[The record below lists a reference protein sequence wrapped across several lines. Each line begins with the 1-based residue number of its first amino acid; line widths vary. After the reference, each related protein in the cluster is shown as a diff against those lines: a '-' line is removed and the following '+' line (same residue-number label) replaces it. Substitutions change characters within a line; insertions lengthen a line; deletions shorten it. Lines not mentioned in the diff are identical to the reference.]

1 MNTYQIQVKGVD
13 QQDLEL
19 FKKALNYHAGT
30 LQFLLETMQK
40 LEHAKDFSIAVEL
53 WYEMHKK
60 TAVQHPAESPKVKL
74 SLHKAYVL
82 LDALKEYKTSGIT
95 DYDRSRCNRFYMV
108 IDEQV
113 PTFTQLSIQ

>member
-1 MNTYQIQVKGVD
+1 MTTYQIKVKGVS
-13 QQDLEL
+13 QKDLDL
-19 FKKALNYHAGT
+19 FKNALNHYAGT
-30 LQFLLETMQK
+30 LQFLLETLRK

-95 DYDRSRCNRFYMV
+95 DYDMSRCNRFYMD
-108 IDEQV
+108 IDQQL
-113 PTFTQLSIQ
+113 PTYTQLAIN